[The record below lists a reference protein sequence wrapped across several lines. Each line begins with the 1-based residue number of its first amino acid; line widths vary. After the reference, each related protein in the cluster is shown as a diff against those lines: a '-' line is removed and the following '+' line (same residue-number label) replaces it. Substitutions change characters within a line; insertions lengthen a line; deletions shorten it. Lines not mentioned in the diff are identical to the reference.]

1 MRIHWTTFFPLL
13 AGCLLWACG
22 TNQNPQTAIPEQID
36 FNFHVK
42 PLLSDRCFKCH
53 GPDDK
58 TREAGLR
65 FDTEEGLFA
74 ALTESE
80 GFAIVPG
87 EVEKSQLIHRIRST
101 DPDELMPPP
110 ESNLSLNDT
119 EIEIL
124 TRWIEQGAEW
134 KEHWAFTKPVQAA
147 FPVVDQESWPRNEID
162 HFVLSR
168 MEGLDWE
175 PNPEAAKAKWLRRVS
190 FDLTGLPPSPEELED
205 FIADESE
212 AAYEKVVDRLLASP
226 AYGERMASI
235 WLDAARY
242 ADSHGYQ
249 DDKPRTMW
257 PWRDWVIKAF
267 NDNLSYQDFVTWQLA
282 GDLLPEATY
291 EQKLATGFNRNHAIT
306 QEGGVVNEEYI
317 TEYVADRTN
326 TLSTA
331 FLGLTM
337 ECARCHDHK
346 YDPFSQKDYYQL
358 FAFFNTLEERGQVS
372 YFDLAPVPNMRV
384 EDPALEAKRAWLDSM
399 IMVTEEKVDSR
410 QSIVHSGFGG
420 EREALDKGLLLQV
433 ELEELTDLRT
443 EASYPEKYFAHAN
456 TGLTRELEAP
466 EVVPGQTGNGLG
478 FDGHNFLNLGDVGD
492 FEWYNR
498 FTIGAWVKPTEKPEK
513 GAGLLSKRNGEQKRG
528 GYDLLL
534 LPDMRVQAAL
544 VHNQGRERIEVQ
556 SLRKIPLNRWTHLA
570 YTYEGSGKAKSLKL
584 YINGEAQP
592 VRIAA
597 DSLKRLSI
605 LNGNDLLAGHW
616 THRNNNTH
624 DRQGFANGAID
635 EVRVYDRALNEK
647 EISAWAGKAENAHTH
662 TPTQTQQDEELVTLN
677 RLLDSLRS
685 EWFEIP
691 YVMIM
696 EEVDTPRTSYVLERG
711 AYDAHGEV
719 VQAGAPKQL
728 LAFDGTFPQN
738 RLGLAQWLTH
748 PDHPLTARVM
758 INRCWQLFF
767 GQGIVKTAEDF
778 GSQGD
783 LPSHPELLDWLA
795 VDFVEN
801 GWDVKR
807 LMKQMALSATYR
819 QSAKIDPQKY
829 QADPENRF
837 LSRGPNQRLSAEMI
851 RDNAL
856 AVSGLL
862 QPQVGG
868 HWVKPFQPPG
878 IWKALANQIG
888 ENKYRPSSGPKQYRR
903 SLYSYWKRTIP
914 PPMMLTFD
922 AAERAV
928 CVVKR
933 QNTNTPLQALVLLND
948 PQFIEASRALAM
960 RMMRE
965 GGNDFDSRT
974 RWAFRLLTHRSPSD
988 TELKELQ
995 SLWQA
1000 LAEQPESEL
1009 SESLLHIGS
1018 LPIPEDLMDQAAE
1031 LTRYTLIANT
1041 LLNLDEAKMKS

>member
-1 MRIHWTTFFPLL
+1 MRIPQTTFLLLL
-13 AGCLLWACG
+13 AVGLFCACG
-22 TNQNPQTAIPEQID
+22 TGQSPQTAIPDKID

-87 EVEKSQLIHRIRST
+87 EVENSQLIHRLHST

-110 ESNLSLNDT
+110 ESNLSLSET

-134 KEHWAFTKPVQAA
+134 KEHWAFEKPVQA
-147 FPVVDQESWPRNEID
+147 PLPEVQQESWVRNEID
-162 HFVLSR
+162 HFVLAR
-168 MEGLDWE
+168 MEALDWE
-175 PNPEAAKAKWLRRVS
+175 PAPEADKAKWLRRVS
-190 FDLTGLPPSPEELED
+190 FDLTGLPPRLEALEA
-205 FIADESE
+205 FLADESE
-212 AAYEKVVDRLLASP
+212 AAHEKAVDRLLASP
-226 AYGERMASI
+226 AYGERMASV

-249 DDKPRTMW
+249 DDRPRTMW

-267 NDNLSYQDFVTWQLA
+267 NDNLSYKDFVTWQLA
-282 GDLLPEATY
+282 GDLLPDATY
-291 EQKLATGFNRNHAIT
+291 EQKLATGFNRNHGIT

-331 FLGLTM
+331 FLGLTL
-337 ECARCHDHK
+337 ECSRCHDHK

-384 EDPALEAKRAWLDSM
+384 EDPALEAKQAWLDSM
-399 IMVTEEKVDSR
+399 IVVTEEKVDSR

-420 EREALDKGLLLQV
+420 ESEALDKGLLLQV

-443 EASYPEKYFAHAN
+443 EANYPPGYFAYVN
-456 TGLTRELEAP
+456 TGLTRDLEAP
-466 EVVPGQTGNGLG
+466 EVVPGQQGNAFV

-492 FEWYNR
+492 FEWYDR

-534 LPDMRVQAAL
+534 LPDLRVQAAL
-544 VHNQGRERIEVQ
+544 MHHQGRERIEVQ
-556 SLRKIPLNRWTHLA
+556 SLRKIPLNQWTHIA
-570 YTYEGSGKAKSLKL
+570 YTYEGSGKAKSLTL

-592 VRIAA
+592 VRITA
-597 DSLKRLSI
+597 DSLKRYSI

-616 THRNNNTH
+616 THRNNNAR
-624 DRQGFANGAID
+624 DRQGFTNGVID
-635 EVRVYDRALNEK
+635 GVRVYERALSEG
-647 EISAWAGKAENAHTH
+647 EVAAWAGRA
-662 TPTQTQQDEELVTLN
+662 DEVQMQIHPDSYRGQVQGKKDQELVAMN
-677 RLLDSLRS
+677 RLLDSLRR

-696 EEVDTPRTSYVLERG
+696 QDADTPRTSYVLERG

-719 VQAGAPKQL
+719 VRPGAPAQL
-728 LAFDGTFPQN
+728 LAFDESFPQN
-738 RLGLAQWLTH
+738 RLGLAQWLAH

-758 INRCWQLFF
+758 VNRCWQLLF

-807 LMKQMALSATYR
+807 LLKQMALSATYR
-819 QSAKIDPQKY
+819 QSAKIDPEKY
-829 QADPENRF
+829 KQDPENR
-837 LSRGPNQRLSAEMI
+837 LLARGPNQRLSAEMI

-862 QPQVGG
+862 QEKVGG
-868 HWVKPFQPPG
+868 HWVKPYQPPG

-888 ENKYRPSSGPKQYRR
+888 ENKYRPSYGPKQYRR
-903 SLYSYWKRTIP
+903 SLYAYWKRTIP

-922 AAERAV
+922 ASERAV

-960 RMMRE
+960 RMMQE
-965 GGNDFDSRT
+965 GGTNFESRT
-974 RWAFRLLTHRSPSD
+974 RWAFRLLTHRYPTE
-988 TELKELQ
+988 TELSELQ
-995 SLWQA
+995 SFWQA
-1000 LAEQPESEL
+1000 LQNQPESEL
-1009 SESLLHIGS
+1009 SESLLHVGS
-1018 LPIPEDLMDQAAE
+1018 LPIPQ
-1031 LTRYTLIANT
+1031 T
-1041 LLNLDEAKMKS
+1041 